1 MQGKKTVRKLKK
13 AENVSSE
20 HIADVTGYGG
30 INFLNA
36 YDGAYEEELR

>member
-1 MQGKKTVRKLKK
+1 MQEKKTVRKLKK
-13 AENVSSE
+13 AKNVSSE